1 MPNFSSNVRM
11 TSSASDAPPDTA
23 TRSAD
28 RSRPAMSSWARAC
41 SMVGT
46 PPITVHRSASSASS
60 TAPGWNR
67 GTMDRQ
73 PPYRT
78 NTLTT
83 DDSPN
88 TWKNGSTASTTS
100 SLRTPNSPPATV
112 LFMYSWKWVSSAP
125 FGLPVVPLV

>member
-1 MPNFSSNVRM
+1 VQH
-11 TSSASDAPPDTA
+11 
-23 TRSAD
+23 
-28 RSRPAMSSWARAC
+28 
-41 SMVGT
+41 VGT
-46 PPITVHRSASSASS
+46 PPITVHRSASIRP
-60 TAPGWNR
+60 APR
-67 GTMDRQ
+67 GLEARQ
-73 PPYRT
+73 DGQAAAVPDEHVD
-78 NTLTT
+78 T

>member
-1 MPNFSSNVRM
+1 MPYLSSNVRM
-11 TSSASDAPPDTA
+11 MSSGSDAPPDTA
-23 TRSAD
+23 TRSVD
-28 RSRPAMSSWARAC
+28 RSRPVMSSWARAC
-41 SMVGT
+41 SIVGT
-46 PPITVHRSASSASS
+46 PPITVHRSASITSS
-60 TAPGWNR
+60 TAAGWKR
-67 GTMDRQ
+67 GTTDRQ
-73 PPYRT
+73 PPCLT

>member
-1 MPNFSSNVRM
+1 MPYLSSKVRI
-11 TSSASDAPPDTA
+11 TSAGSDAPPDTA

-28 RSRPAMSSWARAC
+28 RSRPPMSSRASAC

-46 PPITVHRSASSASS
+46 PPITVTRSASMASS
-60 TAPGWNR
+60 TAPGTKR
-67 GTMDRQ
+67 GRIDRQ
-73 PPYRT
+73 PPRRT

-100 SLRTPNSPPATV
+100 SLFTPNSSPATV
-112 LFMYSWKWVSSAP
+112 QFMYSWKWVSSAP
-125 FGLPVVPLV
+125 LGLPVVPLV

>member
-1 MPNFSSNVRM
+1 MPYLSSKVRM
-11 TSSASDAPPDTA
+11 TSSGSDAPPDTA

-28 RSRPAMSSWARAC
+28 RSRPVMSCCARAC

-46 PPITVHRSASSASS
+46 PPITVHRSASMASS
-60 TAPGWNR
+60 TAAGWKR
-67 GTMDRQ
+67 GRIDRQ

-78 NTLTT
+78 NTLIT

-112 LFMYSWKWVSSAP
+112 QFMYSWKWVSSAP